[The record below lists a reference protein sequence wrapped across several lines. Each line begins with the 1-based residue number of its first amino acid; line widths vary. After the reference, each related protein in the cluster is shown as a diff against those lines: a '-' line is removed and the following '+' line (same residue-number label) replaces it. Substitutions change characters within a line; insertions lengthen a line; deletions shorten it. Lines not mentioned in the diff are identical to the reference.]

1 MTENKKLLVIIN
13 PISGVGKQKTIEAV
27 LELHLN
33 HNLFDYEIR
42 YTEYAHH
49 ATAIAEEACLSKR
62 YDAIIAVGGDGSVND
77 VAAGIRAAKSDVAL
91 GIIPCGS
98 GNGLARHLRIPLS
111 PKKAMDVINRF
122 YSEKIDTISI
132 NGKTCASIAGIG
144 FDALV
149 AHKFSTTKTRGL
161 QAYTEVILSEYPFYK
176 PTTYK
181 LNIDGKD
188 VERKALFVSFAN
200 SNQFGYN
207 AVVAPSASLKDGLI
221 DVCIVEQ
228 IPIIHMPIIAQ
239 LVYTKHFDLSQHVEI
254 IKAKNIKVY
263 NNEYEWV
270 NLDGEAVKMGGE
282 LDICIDSESLK
293 IICPNGKEK

>member
-1 MTENKKLLVIIN
+1 MTANKKLLVIIN
-13 PISGVGKQKTIEAV
+13 PISGVGKQRTIETI
-27 LELHLN
+27 LDSHLN

-49 ATAIAEEACLSKR
+49 ASKIAEEACLRKC

-77 VAAGIRAAKSDVAL
+77 VVSGIRAAKSDVAL

-98 GNGLARHLRIPLS
+98 GNGLARHLKIPLS
-111 PKKAMDVINRF
+111 PKKAMEVINNF
-122 YSEKIDTISI
+122 YSEKIDTITI
-132 NGKTCASIAGIG
+132 NGKVCASIAGVG

-149 AHKFSTTKTRGL
+149 AHKFSAAHTRGL
-161 QAYTEVILSEYPFYK
+161 QAYTEVIVSEYPFYK
-176 PTTYK
+176 PTTYRLK
-181 LNIDGKD
+181 IDGEE

-254 IKAKNIKVY
+254 IKAKSVKVY

-270 NLDGEAVKMGGE
+270 NLDGEAVKMGKE
-282 LDICIDSESLK
+282 LNISIDTESLK

>member
-1 MTENKKLLVIIN
+1 MTANKKLLVIIN
-13 PISGVGKQKTIEAV
+13 PISGVGKQRTIETV
-27 LELHLN
+27 LESHLN

-49 ATAIAEEACLSKR
+49 ASKIAEEACMSKR

-77 VAAGIRAAKSDVAL
+77 VVSGIRAAKSDVAL

-98 GNGLARHLRIPLS
+98 GNGLARHLKLPLS
-111 PKKAMDVINRF
+111 PKKAIDVINNF

-132 NGKTCASIAGIG
+132 NDKVCASIAGVG

-149 AHKFSTTKTRGL
+149 AHKFSTARTRGL
-161 QAYTEVILSEYPFYK
+161 QAYTEVIVSEYPFYK
-176 PTTYK
+176 PATYL
-181 LNIDGKD
+181 LNIDGKEI
-188 VERKALFVSFAN
+188 ERKALFISFAN

-254 IKAKNIKVY
+254 IKAKHVKVY

-270 NLDGEAVKMGGE
+270 NFDGEAVKMGGE
-282 LDICIDSESLK
+282 LDISINSNSLK
-293 IICPNGKEK
+293 IICPDGKEK

>member
-1 MTENKKLLVIIN
+1 MTANKKLLVIIN
-13 PISGVGKQKTIEAV
+13 PISGVGKQRTIETV
-27 LELHLN
+27 LESHLN

-49 ATAIAEEACLSKR
+49 ASKIAEEACMSKR

-77 VAAGIRAAKSDVAL
+77 VVSGIREAKSDVAL

-98 GNGLARHLRIPLS
+98 GNGLARHLKLPLS
-111 PKKAMDVINRF
+111 PKKAIDVINNF

-132 NGKTCASIAGIG
+132 NDKVCASIAGVG

-149 AHKFSTTKTRGL
+149 AHKFSTARTRGL
-161 QAYTEVILSEYPFYK
+161 QAYTEVIVSEYPFYK
-176 PTTYK
+176 PATYL
-181 LNIDGKD
+181 LNIDGKEI
-188 VERKALFVSFAN
+188 ERKALFISFAN

-254 IKAKNIKVY
+254 IKAKHVKVY

-282 LDICIDSESLK
+282 LDISINSNSLK
-293 IICPNGKEK
+293 IICPDGKEK